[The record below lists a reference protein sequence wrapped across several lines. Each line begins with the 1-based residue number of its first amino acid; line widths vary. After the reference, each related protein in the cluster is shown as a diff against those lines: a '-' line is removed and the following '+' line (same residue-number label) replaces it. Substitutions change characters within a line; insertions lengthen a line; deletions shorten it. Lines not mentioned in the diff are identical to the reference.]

1 MTAQAVAYLLL
12 GIVLVAAL
20 AGLTLYFYGRQ
31 RRDKI
36 ERAKYRM
43 LDDDE

>member
-12 GIVLVAAL
+12 GIALVVAL
-20 AGLTLYFYGRQ
+20 VGLTLYFYGHQ
-31 RRDKI
+31 RKDKI

>member
-1 MTAQAVAYLLL
+1 MTAQAVAYLVF
-12 GIVLVAAL
+12 GVALVAAL
-20 AGLTLYFYGRQ
+20 VGLTVYFYGRQ
-31 RRDKI
+31 RKDKI